1 MNTSPVQSEMNAQQ
15 AAVAAALTQFNYEW
29 IWANGKGGGFW
40 IKGIGYQGLE
50 DCAALINQAI
60 EDFEAVE
67 TNRIAEA
74 DRAVYEEMQQFRDK
88 PQYLKTLQS
97 TRQSIGNEG
106 IALNDLMQS
115 ARFILPALP
124 ADPPASRSDLNGMKN
139 RLSKLKREHAAAGDR
154 RDWNGTDQLENQIEA
169 LGAEIKRIE
178 AAAQPRQL
186 AELKREIADLE
197 QERQTTTDGAKI
209 ARIDQRLGDL
219 YREQTGQRPVTPE
232 PMPGVIGQESLK
244 VLTAAARFHLETL
257 KGNRESA
264 VEYLDNCSVNGD
276 SIAVEGW
283 SQTISHLNEAIA
295 KLEKA
300 ITESRM

>member
-15 AAVAAALTQFNYEW
+15 AAAAAALTQFNYEW

-40 IKGIGYQGLE
+40 VKGVGYKSLE

-124 ADPPASRSDLNGMKN
+124 AAAPDRRELN
-139 RLSKLKREHAAAGDR
+139 RLKLEYADLRKRAGEAGDR
-154 RDWNGTDQLENQIEA
+154 RDWDGSGELWEKAELMAEQIKTLE
-169 LGAEIKRIE
+169 
-178 AAAQPRQL
+178 AAQPRQL
-186 AELKREIADLE
+186 ADLKREIADLE

-209 ARIDQRLGDL
+209 ARIDQRLSDL
-219 YREQTGQRPVTPE
+219 YREQTGSRPQPSQQTAEVIALRQQVKSLNDLIQAIHGKIASLGAWCKDTDQY
-232 PMPGVIGQESLK
+232 GVGNKIDDLGDEIL
-244 VLTAAARFHLETL
+244 HDLE
-257 KGNRESA
+257 A
-264 VEYLDNCSVNGD
+264 VNK
-276 SIAVEGW
+276 
-283 SQTISHLNEAIA
+283 Q
-295 KLEKA
+295 
-300 ITESRM
+300 